1 LLSSVVEQEAKA
13 SIIVIVAH

>member
-1 LLSSVVEQEAKA
+1 LSSVVEQEAKA